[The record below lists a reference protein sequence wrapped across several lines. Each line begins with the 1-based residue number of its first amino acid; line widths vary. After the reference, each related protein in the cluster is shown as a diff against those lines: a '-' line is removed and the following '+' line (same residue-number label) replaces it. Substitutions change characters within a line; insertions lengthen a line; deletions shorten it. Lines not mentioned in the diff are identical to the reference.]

1 MDNVKNAK
9 GDNQESDTKE
19 AFNHNSDPPKQD
31 YNNSLAYPE
40 SRPEGTQSPARRR
53 AWQNSNSAIQL
64 TPLVLQ
70 WLTFGILAVV
80 TGNQNDI
87 AEPPNAKHPTG
98 EELDNRRARSAD
110 VKPVNPE
117 ESNEER

>member
-1 MDNVKNAK
+1 M
-9 GDNQESDTKE
+9 
-19 AFNHNSDPPKQD
+19 
-31 YNNSLAYPE
+31 
-40 SRPEGTQSPARRR
+40 
-53 AWQNSNSAIQL
+53 
-64 TPLVLQ
+64 LQ

-110 VKPVNPE
+110 VKPVNSE
-117 ESNEER
+117 ESEEERQQKGHFPAFLLICRLLFIHRLNSHLHSSQHGTGNINQDGSLH